1 MGKVEII
8 STPGHTPGHI
18 SLYILEFKTL
28 ICGDALFLQD
38 GELLLSPPMFTWDT
52 KQARQSIEKLL
63 GYDIEK
69 VVCYHGGVYEGDIK
83 EDLKKTS
90 TS

>member
-1 MGKVEII
+1 
-8 STPGHTPGHI
+8 
-18 SLYILEFKTL
+18 L
-28 ICGDALFLQD
+28 IAGDSLFLQD
-38 GELLLSPPMFTWDT
+38 GELLLSLPMFTWDT

-69 VVCYHGGVYEGDIK
+69 VVCYHGVVYEGYIK